1 MTLHEYK
8 AKTFSERPDVKAEY
22 DALAPLYE
30 VIRAEIESRKAI
42 GMTQKELAERMGT
55 AQANI
60 SRFESGNYNPSL
72 SFLQKMAES
81 LGKSLRISFE

>member
-8 AKTFSERPDVKAEY
+8 AKTFSERPDAKAEY
-22 DALAPLYE
+22 DALAPQY
-30 VIRAEIESRKAI
+30 EIECRKAI

>member
-8 AKTFSERPDVKAEY
+8 AKTFSERHDAKAEY
-22 DALAPLYE
+22 DALAPQYE
-30 VIRAEIESRKAI
+30 VIRAEIENRKAI